1 MNPLLL
7 GPLVDLI
14 GKISDK
20 IWPDPAAKIAAQ
32 TELLKMQ
39 QAGELAILEKLG
51 QSDSAQVEINKIEAA
66 SDDKFKGYWRPAL
79 GWAHHERSSML
90 ERGPVDLVM
99 ALALIHHLAISNNVP
114 LPVVA
119 DYDGDGRADPAVWY
133 RANAQ

>member
-39 QAGELAILEKLG
+39 QAASWRFWKRSASRITRRPRSTRSKPPATTNSKLLAPGAGLG
-51 QSDSAQVEINKIEAA
+51 LCRGFSYQLLARPFLLGAGHDYPSLDMETLTALTFGMLGLGAMRTIERI
-66 SDDKFKGYWRPAL
+66 KK
-79 GWAHHERSSML
+79 
-90 ERGPVDLVM
+90 
-99 ALALIHHLAISNNVP
+99 
-114 LPVVA
+114 
-119 DYDGDGRADPAVWY
+119 
-133 RANAQ
+133 

>member
-39 QAGELAILEKLG
+39 QAGELAHLEKLG
-51 QSDSAQVEINKIEAA
+51 QSDNAQADINKIEAA
-66 SDDKFKGYWRPAL
+66 SDSSFKSGWRPAL
-79 GWAHHERSSML
+79 GWVCVAGFSYQLLARPFLIGAGYDYPALDMETLASLTFGMLGLAGYRTIER
-90 ERGPVDLVM
+90 
-99 ALALIHHLAISNNVP
+99 IKK
-114 LPVVA
+114 
-119 DYDGDGRADPAVWY
+119 
-133 RANAQ
+133 

>member
-39 QAGELAILEKLG
+39 QAGELAHLEKLSA
-51 QSDSAQVEINKIEAA
+51 SDGAQVDINKIEAA
-66 SDDKFKGYWRPAL
+66 SDSKFKSCWRPAL
-79 GWAHHERSSML
+79 GWVCVAGFSYQLLARPFLIGFGFAGFPDLDMPTLSALTFGMLGLAGYRTIER
-90 ERGPVDLVM
+90 
-99 ALALIHHLAISNNVP
+99 IKK
-114 LPVVA
+114 
-119 DYDGDGRADPAVWY
+119 
-133 RANAQ
+133 

>member
-39 QAGELAILEKLG
+39 QAGELAHLEKLSA
-51 QSDSAQVEINKIEAA
+51 SDSAQTEINKIEAA

-79 GWAHHERSSML
+79 GWVCVAGFSYQLLARPFLIGAGYDYPSLDMETLASLTFGML
-90 ERGPVDLVM
+90 GLGAMRTVEKIR
-99 ALALIHHLAISNNVP
+99 
-114 LPVVA
+114 
-119 DYDGDGRADPAVWY
+119 R
-133 RANAQ
+133 

>member
-51 QSDSAQVEINKIEAA
+51 QSDNAQADINKIEAA
-66 SDDKFKGYWRPAL
+66 SDSKFKSGWRPAL
-79 GWAHHERSSML
+79 GWICVSGFGYQLLARPFLIGFGYSAFPELDMNTLASLTFGMLGLGAMRTIERVK
-90 ERGPVDLVM
+90 R
-99 ALALIHHLAISNNVP
+99 
-114 LPVVA
+114 
-119 DYDGDGRADPAVWY
+119 
-133 RANAQ
+133 